1 MNSTKKCNG
10 LMNNRKNKLNSK
22 ISWQNKYYQMH
33 TFVVKKLQTSSPSGL
48 KVATTMARYYH
59 VKLIS
64 LSW

>member
-1 MNSTKKCNG
+1 
-10 LMNNRKNKLNSK
+10 MNNKKNKLNSK
-22 ISWQNKYYQMH
+22 ISWQNKCCQIQN
-33 TFVVKKLQTSSPSGL
+33 FIVKKLQTSSPSGL